1 MPNDDPGE
9 EFVSDIPRTPVVI
22 VLKGQ
27 DIFYDLLRIG
37 IRQRIVVDI
46 EEIAHHLLLVTVEHV
61 ECDDGL
67 DEVDAAGPF
76 SEHDAVRMIGHEV
89 DLLLGEHLVHGGD
102 ALLPVI
108 GEEHERPCPDP
119 VHEELDQVRAGH
131 AAAAE
136 DTLPVPAEEMRR
148 EDERIATPGIQE
160 GAEETLRPVEDAVV
174 VDDRIVPLAPLDG
187 REHHPETVPL
197 LDGLALVVQANRVAG
212 GLQHGRTELPQAV
225 VQRADRVQVVVVELP
240 VDLLEGHRI
249 DNHREG
255 GSGDVITGRPDEQAF
270 GRSEPVN
277 QTEQLPVRL
286 VEGQVM
292 LVTSIGEQRV
302 RMIDTDIK
310 GVGGDVGLQKEALQ
324 VLRGEVPAER
334 LTVKADLKRAVA
346 VELVQEGGE
355 LPDDLVQ
362 PGPEIPFH
370 LEITAGR
377 VRRNLL
383 RQDVDDAVGYV
394 LGVDHGARG
403 LR

>member
-9 EFVSDIPRTPVVI
+9 EFVSDIPRAPVVI

-27 DIFYDLLRIG
+27 DIFHDLLRIG
-37 IRQRIVVDI
+37 IRQRIVIHI

-67 DEVDAAGPF
+67 DEVDAAGPLA
-76 SEHDAVRMIGHEV
+76 EHDAVRMIGHEV

-119 VHEELDQVRAGH
+119 VHEELDQVRPGH

-197 LDGLALVVQANRVAG
+197 LDGLALVVPADRVAA
-212 GLQHGRTELPQAV
+212 GLEYDGAELSQTV
-225 VQRADRVQVVVVELP
+225 VQRTDRVAEVLVEFT
-240 VDLLEGHRI
+240 VDLLESH
-249 DNHREG
+249 
-255 GSGDVITGRPDEQAF
+255 
-270 GRSEPVN
+270 
-277 QTEQLPVRL
+277 
-286 VEGQVM
+286 
-292 LVTSIGEQRV
+292 
-302 RMIDTDIK
+302 
-310 GVGGDVGLQKEALQ
+310 
-324 VLRGEVPAER
+324 
-334 LTVKADLKRAVA
+334 
-346 VELVQEGGE
+346 
-355 LPDDLVQ
+355 
-362 PGPEIPFH
+362 
-370 LEITAGR
+370 
-377 VRRNLL
+377 
-383 RQDVDDAVGYV
+383 
-394 LGVDHGARG
+394 
-403 LR
+403 